1 MERRVRILSERRI
14 DTTRVIG
21 STPRI
26 MGILNATPD
35 SFSGDGL
42 LIPEE
47 LVHRGLTML
56 EQGADMLDIGGE
68 SSRPFSHAVSEEEER
83 RRVLPV
89 IRGLRKQT
97 DAPLSIDTRHVQ
109 TARAALDE
117 GVNIIND
124 ISGLSSP
131 EMRCLVSE
139 RGVRAVI
146 MHMLGSPST
155 MQTAPVYDDVV
166 AEVSAFLQSRADMA
180 VKDGIAPDNL
190 IVDPGIGFGKT
201 LEHNLTL
208 IRNLDAIRVFDC
220 PILLGVS
227 RKSLIGSILNLPVD
241 SRLEGSLA
249 AAAVGVLNGADILR
263 VHDVPETRRFF
274 MVFQR
279 LTGQVE

>member
-1 MERRVRILSERRI
+1 MEKKVRTLNCRKI
-14 DTTRVIG
+14 DTPGATE
-21 STPRI
+21 SSPMI

-47 LVHRGLTML
+47 LVRRGLAML

-68 SSRPFSHAVSEEEER
+68 SSRPFSDPVSEEEER

-97 DAPLSIDTRHVQ
+97 DASLSIDTRHVQ

-117 GVNIIND
+117 GVDIIND

-131 EMRCLVSE
+131 DMRRLISE

-146 MHMLGSPST
+146 MHMLGTPST

-166 AEVSAFLQSRADMA
+166 SDVALFLQSRADLA
-180 VKDGIAPDNL
+180 VKDGIAPDRL

-201 LEHNLTL
+201 LEHNLAL
-208 IRNLDAIRVFDC
+208 IQNLEAIRIFDC
-220 PILLGVS
+220 PVLLGVS
-227 RKSLIGSILNLPVD
+227 RKSMIGSILNLPVE
-241 SRLEGSLA
+241 SRIEGSLA
-249 AAAVGVLNGADILR
+249 AAAAGVLNGADILR
-263 VHDVPETRRFF
+263 VHDVQETRRFF
-274 MVFQR
+274 TVFQR
-279 LTGQVE
+279 VTGQIE